1 MFMARLS
8 QEKMEK
14 QAQPK
19 KERVNTLG
27 VATPD
32 AGSLEELT
40 MQKFK
45 LQESNVALRV
55 LLKKRDEDKVEI
67 EEKMIYNI
75 KELVKP
81 YIEKLK
87 ETELTSKQSA
97 LVSVIESNIDD
108 IISPFVRDMSLK
120 FMKLTPME
128 IQVANL
134 IKQGKTTKQIAE
146 LMNLSGRTIETH
158 RKKIRTKIGI
168 GNKKANLRSHLLSL
182 Q

>member
-81 YIEKLK
+81 YIEK
-87 ETELTSKQSA
+87 
-97 LVSVIESNIDD
+97 
-108 IISPFVRDMSLK
+108 
-120 FMKLTPME
+120 
-128 IQVANL
+128 
-134 IKQGKTTKQIAE
+134 
-146 LMNLSGRTIETH
+146 
-158 RKKIRTKIGI
+158 
-168 GNKKANLRSHLLSL
+168 
-182 Q
+182 

>member
-1 MFMARLS
+1 
-8 QEKMEK
+8 MEK